1 MTVANH
7 VVNTGGISSVFR
19 AQEET
24 GADARTVVESLL
36 AAQEIFG
43 LEEYRQALETLPS
56 SLDAQLRWQA
66 GYGLRRLTDRLTR
79 WLIYHQRAD
88 LTMQQR
94 IDAYQGQVQALLPRL
109 TEMFIGDTKKA
120 FEAERDRLIRAGFP
134 QEVAVKTARIFEA
147 YSLLDI
153 VELSNRIDVDPLRV
167 AGVFFALHEEFDVSN
182 LLELIT
188 GLSRRTRWDVL
199 SRVSMREDLYAW
211 LTELTGAVVTTEGTE
226 SLTPQAAIEHW
237 EADHVRRVARVRD
250 FLEGVSE
257 QLHEQAASEG
267 NTDLSMLTVVLRRL
281 RTLIL

>member
-1 MTVANH
+1 NGTGVQTCDLPISQTLRKQAGDTILHHPLAKQIIAMTVANH

-56 SLDAQLRWQA
+56 SLDAQLLWQA

-134 QEVAVKTARIFEA
+134 QEVAVKTARIF
-147 YSLLDI
+147 
-153 VELSNRIDVDPLRV
+153 
-167 AGVFFALHEEFDVSN
+167 
-182 LLELIT
+182 
-188 GLSRRTRWDVL
+188 
-199 SRVSMREDLYAW
+199 
-211 LTELTGAVVTTEGTE
+211 
-226 SLTPQAAIEHW
+226 
-237 EADHVRRVARVRD
+237 
-250 FLEGVSE
+250 
-257 QLHEQAASEG
+257 
-267 NTDLSMLTVVLRRL
+267 
-281 RTLIL
+281 